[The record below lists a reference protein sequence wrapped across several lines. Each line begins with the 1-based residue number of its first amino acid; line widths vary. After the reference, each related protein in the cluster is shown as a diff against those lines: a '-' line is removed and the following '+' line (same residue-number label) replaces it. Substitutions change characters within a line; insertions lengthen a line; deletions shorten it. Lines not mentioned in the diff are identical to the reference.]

1 MMPRSGGKR
10 GEQKHVQASRGQE
23 SLAVQPPAVQVFVL
37 GGFKVVVR
45 SQVLPEHAWR
55 RKTARQLFKILLSRP
70 NRRMTRDEVIEL
82 LWPESDPDAASSNL
96 RSTMFAL
103 RRALEPSTEPSGIAV
118 VFSDRESVWL
128 RPDVELWI
136 DADAFEHTV
145 AQAWRTADPLPLL
158 EQASSA
164 YAGHYLPEDLYEDW
178 ATERRDSLKQQWAE
192 LQVRLSH
199 ELERRGDPDA
209 ATRPLQH
216 LLQVDPCDER
226 AAQEAMQLLNR
237 HGRRAEALRIYQR
250 LVDALKEELDVEPS
264 EATTELHRQVTAGE

>member
-1 MMPRSGGKR
+1 MQATR
-10 GEQKHVQASRGQE
+10 GPE
-23 SLAVQPPAVQVFVL
+23 SPAVQSPAVQVYVL

-45 SQVLPEHAWR
+45 GEVLPEHVWR

-82 LWPESDPDAASSNL
+82 LWPESDPEAASSNL
-96 RSTMFAL
+96 RSTLFAL
-103 RRALEPSTEPSGIAV
+103 RHALEPSTAPAGVAV
-118 VFSDRESVWL
+118 VFSDRAGVWL
-128 RPDVELWI
+128 RPNVELWV

-145 AQAWRTADPLPLL
+145 EEAWRSADPLPLL
-158 EQASSA
+158 EEASSF

-178 ATERRDSLKQQWAE
+178 ATERREALKQRWAE
-192 LQVRLSH
+192 LQLRLSH
-199 ELERRGDPDA
+199 ELEHRGDPESA
-209 ATRPLQH
+209 VRPLQR

-250 LVDALKEELDVEPS
+250 LVEALKEELDVEPS
-264 EATTELHRQVTAGE
+264 EATTELQRQISAGDTASA

>member
-1 MMPRSGGKR
+1 MPRSGGKR

-82 LWPESDPDAASSNL
+82 LWPESDPEAASSNL
-96 RSTMFAL
+96 RSTLFAL
-103 RRALEPSTEPSGIAV
+103 RHALEPSTEPATMAV
-118 VFSDRESVWL
+118 IFSDRDGVWL
-128 RPDVELWI
+128 RPDVELWV

-145 AQAWRTADPLPLL
+145 DQAWRSADPLPLL
-158 EQASSA
+158 ERAGSL

-178 ATERRDSLKQQWAE
+178 ATDAQPRSSCGCSPGTSDAPMRCAFTNAWFKRSPKSLTSNRQTKRPRFI
-192 LQVRLSH
+192 VRSPRASLAS
-199 ELERRGDPDA
+199 
-209 ATRPLQH
+209 RPS
-216 LLQVDPCDER
+216 
-226 AAQEAMQLLNR
+226 
-237 HGRRAEALRIYQR
+237 GRRSAAHIRFPPR
-250 LVDALKEELDVEPS
+250 
-264 EATTELHRQVTAGE
+264 TN